1 MMIKIY
7 GTVSY
12 KDKKKKKRFLNPI
25 AVLIDYPD
33 NSNEI
38 VTDNKGRNLS
48 IPFAGNTY

>member
-7 GTVSY
+7 STVSY
-12 KDKKKKKRFLNPI
+12 NDKKKRFLNPI

-48 IPFAGNTY
+48 IPFVGNTY